1 MLRWF
6 SKSLSL
12 PVGIGAFIFGGL
24 DLIGVMK
31 CLVLLGA
38 AQGSVVFIIFAF
50 SLAAL
55 FFFLLVVFFLLMV
68 IGVVLVLRQL
78 LSFLCVFSCQYCDHN
93 LKGVLPLRNVLRG
106 VRLWLW
112 RRWYIPGRQLSSGL
126 TSSALSAYTTRMNH
140 LKFGNRRE

>member
-12 PVGIGAFIFGGL
+12 SVGIGAFIFGGL
-24 DLIGVMK
+24 DLIGVAER
-31 CLVLLGA
+31 LILLGA

-55 FFFLLVVFFLLMV
+55 FFFFLIVFFLIMV
-68 IGVVLVLRQL
+68 VGVVVVLRQL
-78 LSFLCVFSCQYCDHN
+78 LSFLCVFSCQYYDHN
-93 LKGVLPLRNVLRG
+93 LEGVLPLRNVLRG
-106 VRLWLW
+106 VRLRLW

-126 TSSALSAYTTRMNH
+126 TSSALSAYMTRMNH